1 MAISI
6 IWYRNDLRMQDH
18 EPFFRAAKA
27 GHELVGVY
35 CIDPRHYRSTSLGF
49 AKTGENRELFLHQ
62 SLQDLQQAWK
72 RAGGQLW
79 IIKGMPEIIVPQI
92 ARLLQV
98 KAVYAHK
105 EVTAEE
111 TAVESA
117 LEDSLAQAGIDLN
130 LFWGSTLFHPE
141 DLPFPIKRLPEL
153 FTEFRKQVERE
164 VSVRVPFHIPN
175 ALYHQGALPEGFDL
189 YAPISSR
196 ELRYT
201 GGSRAA
207 HKRIQEYVFDRDRLR
222 IYKETRNGM
231 LEEDDSS
238 KFSPWLALGCVSAR
252 EVYTVVKQY
261 EEERVANDSTYWLV
275 FELLWRD
282 YFRFIAL
289 KHGDA
294 LFKPE
299 GIQGIP
305 IDWIHDEWMFERWRM
320 GNTGFPLIDANMREL
335 QQTGWMSNRGR
346 QNVASF
352 LTKNLGIDWRWGAW
366 WFESQLLDYDVC
378 SNYGNWNYAAGVG
391 NDARG
396 FRYFNIVK
404 QAHDYDPKGAYV
416 RHWLPEL
423 SVIPGSKIH
432 EPYKLT
438 VQEQQSYEFQL
449 GKHYPKPIVHLE
461 NSVKENQKRYQHSL
475 KRAW

>member
-1 MAISI
+1 MATSI

-18 EPFFRAAKA
+18 EPFFRAAKT

-35 CIDPRHYRSTSLGF
+35 CVDPRQYRSTSLGF
-49 AKTGENRELFLHQ
+49 AKTGALRAAFLDQ
-62 SLQDLQQAWK
+62 SLLDLQRAWEE
-72 RAGGQLW
+72 AGGQLW
-79 IIKGMPEIIVPQI
+79 IVKGMPEIIVPKL
-92 ARLLQV
+92 AHLL
-98 KAVYAHK
+98 KAKSVYAHK
-105 EVTAEE
+105 EVTSEE
-111 TAVESA
+111 TLVEST
-117 LEDSLAQAGIDLN
+117 LEGSLAQAGIELN
-130 LFWGSTLFHPE
+130 VFWGSTLFHPE
-141 DLPFPIKRLPEL
+141 DLPFPIKRVPEL

-164 VSVRVPFHIPN
+164 VSVRAPMNIPD
-175 ALYHQGALPEGFDL
+175 AKYLHASMPSGFEC
-189 YAPISSR
+189 YEPYPSNS
-196 ELRYT
+196 LRYA

-207 HKRIQEYVFDRDRLR
+207 HQRIHAYIFERDRLR

-238 KFSPWLALGCVSAR
+238 KFSPWLALGCISPR
-252 EVYTVVKQY
+252 EVYRYVKQY

-275 FELLWRD
+275 FELMWRD
-282 YFRFIAL
+282 YFRFIAS

-305 IDWIHDEWMFERWRM
+305 IDWVQDEWMFERWRT

-335 QQTGWMSNRGR
+335 LQTGWMSNRGR

-404 QAHDYDPKGAYV
+404 QAHDYDSKGDYV

-423 SVIPGSKIH
+423 SVIPGAKVH
-432 EPYKLT
+432 EPYKLSI
-438 VQEQQSYEFQL
+438 QEQQSYEFQL

-461 NSVKENQKRYQHSL
+461 NSVKENQKRYQLSL